1 MKRVIITWMLIVLSI
16 SFNEAQSI
24 QEAVKAERQRQE
36 QQQRTAEEQKQR
48 EDQKRKEAEKLKRE
62 AEKQRLVE
70 LELSYQNAITSAKN
84 NFEQGQY
91 AKAKQ
96 DYMTALAL
104 KPAEA
109 NTINPKI
116 AEINEF
122 LLEQE
127 RAERETRYNY
137 QIASAQKNLGLR
149 QFDRAEQDY
158 KVALELKPENAGFIL
173 AKIAE
178 IDSIRNAPAI
188 LYIYRLRNTST
199 IGGILGVVTR
209 YDVLLENTVI
219 GRTNSNWK
227 TTVPVSTF
235 GNQTLSAEIE
245 GRKAELRII
254 IQPGS
259 DYYIRCAISSKT
271 IDTGRTRT
279 TTDRNGKTTTT
290 RVTEIQETPI
300 LQLMEKSLGESE
312 FNAIKLK
319 DGH

>member
-1 MKRVIITWMLIVLSI
+1 MKRVVITWILIFLSI
-16 SFNEAQSI
+16 SFCGAQSI
-24 QEAVKAERQRQE
+24 QDAVRAERERQE
-36 QQQRTAEEQKQR
+36 QLKREAEEKKQR
-48 EDQKRKEAEKLKRE
+48 EDQQRRE
-62 AEKQRLVE
+62 AEKQRLFE
-70 LELSYQNAITSAKN
+70 LEQNYQHAITSAKN

-96 DYMTALAL
+96 DYMTALEL

-116 AEINEF
+116 AEINVF

-127 RAERETRYNY
+127 RAERDIRYY
-137 QIASAQKNLGLR
+137 DQISSAQKNFGLR

-158 KVALELKPENAGFIL
+158 KVALELKPENAAFIL

-178 IDSIRNAPAI
+178 IDSIRNTPAI
-188 LYIYRLRNTST
+188 LYIYRPRNTST

-209 YDVLLENTVI
+209 YDVLLDNTVV

-227 TTVPVSTF
+227 TTIPVSTF
-235 GNQTLSAEIE
+235 GTQTLSAEIE
-245 GRKAELRII
+245 GRKAEVRIN

-259 DYYIRCAISSKT
+259 EYYLRCAISSKT

-312 FNAIKLK
+312 FNAIKIK